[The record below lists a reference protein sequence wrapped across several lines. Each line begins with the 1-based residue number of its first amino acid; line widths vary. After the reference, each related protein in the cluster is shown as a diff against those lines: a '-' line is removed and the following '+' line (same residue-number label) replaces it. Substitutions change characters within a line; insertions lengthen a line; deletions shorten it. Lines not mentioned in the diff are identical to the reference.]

1 MIRRRLV
8 LLMDDDFVQI
18 GRRLAGALLGGER
31 LDAVERRIVFE
42 ALARGVLLHAP
53 AVRKALWDSR
63 VRTLLAMSRVT
74 QHDVDTRL
82 VFLAAMSRRTAFQAE
97 PRKVFSGAGPRVVA
111 CEATRTY
118 VAIEVPPRR
127 VTL

>member
-18 GRRLAGALLGGER
+18 GRRLAGALLGGEK

-63 VRTLLAMSRVT
+63 VRTLSALRRVT
-74 QHDVDTRL
+74 QHEIESRVASM
-82 VFLAAMSRRTAFQAE
+82 VVESRRTSLTCLARETAVVVE
-97 PRKVFSGAGPRVVA
+97 PRVVA

-118 VAIEVPPRR
+118 VAIEVHHRR
-127 VTL
+127 ITL